1 MKSNSVKRT
10 SDNFLKKI
18 MMIEDYERAQC
29 IDMMYIQ
36 ERQREEEELYWQ
48 WEEEQAKLPAQ
59 IVILNPIEKEE
70 IK

>member
-1 MKSNSVKRT
+1 
-10 SDNFLKKI
+10 
-18 MMIEDYERAQC
+18 MIEDYERAQC